1 MSKNVI
7 NTELMLEVYEGKDL
21 GLTYSVEYSV
31 FKVWAPTAFAVSLVL
46 YETDGNQRN
55 IGFDPSST
63 DSGRII
69 YMQRQNGGVW
79 QTKLSGD
86 LKGNIICTVLYL
98 LMEM

>member
-31 FKVWAPTAFAVSLVL
+31 FKVWAPTAFAVSLVM

-86 LKGNIICTVLYL
+86 LKEILYVPCCIC
-98 LMEM
+98 